1 MPGRK
6 SLLLIKPGSFG
17 DVVHAL
23 PCATALK
30 RHDPTL
36 RLTWLVDERWQ
47 PLLVENPFIDE
58 LVVFPRQRFRGLAGK
73 LKSVPWALDLRRL
86 APDVV
91 LDLQGLLRS
100 ALMAKCS
107 GASTSIGLSDA
118 REGARYFYDKVTPV
132 LATEHSVRRY
142 LRTLSPLGVP
152 EVVDVEFPLPEGEM
166 PSAIPLDSF
175 VLLHPFARGRG
186 KSLTPEQVVAF
197 CRALD
202 PMRVVI
208 AGAGPMLPSLPSNAV
223 SLLNATTISELI
235 GLIRAAACV
244 VSVDSGPMHIAA
256 AITAKLVSIHT
267 WSDPRL
273 VGPFNEQAWIWQG
286 GELRRQKLDQTALPT
301 PREPGLGDV
310 QAIADFVRQF

>member
-23 PCATALK
+23 PCAVALK
-30 RHDPTL
+30 KHDPAL

-47 PLLVENPFIDE
+47 PLLVGNPFIDE

-73 LKSVPWALDLRRL
+73 VQSVPWALGLRRL
-86 APDVV
+86 APDTV

-107 GASTSIGLSDA
+107 GAPTVIGLSDA
-118 REGARYFYDKVTPV
+118 REGARYFYDQVTPV
-132 LATEHSVRRY
+132 LPAEHSVRRY
-142 LRTLSPLGVP
+142 LRSLAFLDVP
-152 EVVDVEFPLPEGEM
+152 EVTSVDFPLPEGAL
-166 PSAIPLDSF
+166 PAKAPHDSF
-175 VLLHPFARGRG
+175 VLLHPFARGKG
-186 KSLTPEQVVAF
+186 KSLTPEQVIAF
-197 CRALD
+197 CQELHPRT
-202 PMRVVI
+202 VVI
-208 AGAGPMLPSLPSNAV
+208 AGAGAEVSALPSNAV
-223 SLLNATTISELI
+223 SLLNATSIVELI
-235 GLIRAAACV
+235 GLIRAADFV

-256 AITAKLVSIHT
+256 AITPKLVSIHT

-286 GELRRQKLDQTALPT
+286 GGLRQQKLDEASPPP
-301 PREPGLGDV
+301 PREPELSDIRK
-310 QAIADFVRQF
+310 IADFARQA